1 MQTLFDRTSC
11 DEAQAIVKLVLQSNK
26 VAAPKA
32 MEKVW
37 VRYGGGSVPNT
48 WREVIPLGWAGTR
61 FECLNILAVE
71 KNVEQI
77 YYLDLISGARSE
89 EHTSELQSLMRISY
103 AVF

>member
-1 MQTLFDRTSC
+1 MFIFFFLMLRLPPRSTRTDHSFPTRRSS
-11 DEAQAIVKLVLQSNK
+11 DL
-26 VAAPKA
+26 
-32 MEKVW
+32 KVW